1 MAGRQRSL
9 LPLSA
14 LWLRPQQG
22 NQMWLFGIYKD
33 IQYFI
38 LKANSRGQHNYPY
51 LTGKETE
58 AQREDMSG
66 AAGPRPAPLRS
77 QGQVTWVV
85 AAAPRGAPPPP
96 GALVQGGVP
105 VAEPLA
111 LERVGRQVADLQAG
125 ELTHEVSEGH
135 PGGVEV
141 RGEPGPPARALRD
154 VARLGLGGL
163 GAGVPVPKTE
173 EGAAHQNSPSSILT
187 RSCSRT

>member
-1 MAGRQRSL
+1 MAGQQRSL

-51 LTGKETE
+51 LTSEETE

-66 AAGPRPAPLRS
+66 AAGPDPAPLRP
-77 QGQVTWVV
+77 QCQVTWVV

-135 PGGVEV
+135 PGAGVEV
-141 RGEPGPPARALRD
+141 RGEPGPPARAPSD

-163 GAGVPVPKTE
+163 GVGVPVPKNGQTE
-173 EGAAHQNSPSSILT
+173 EGLLT
-187 RSCSRT
+187 RTPRPPS